1 MTEKK
6 RLQYTVLLA
15 MMGHLHNGLSLAVI
29 HVHGMASQ
37 LYHIANSTF
46 AARHATLCSLL
57 CLHKLSEK
65 ILFTDYQGKW
75 QYCNIGCWLTP
86 LALLGRVLILIVK
99 V

>member
-6 RLQYTVLLA
+6 KLQYTVLLA

-29 HVHGMASQ
+29 HVHG
-37 LYHIANSTF
+37 I